1 MDSYLKKLQ
10 FDPALLN
17 GFMARVLGAPRI
29 LFLALFTL
37 IIAGVYSFN
46 TLPRELNP
54 EIEIPII
61 TVTTVLPGA
70 NPLDVEE
77 LITNKLEKEI
87 DSIVEI
93 DKISSSS
100 LEGVSSIV
108 VTFVTS
114 ADPDK
119 ALTQV
124 KEKVDLV
131 TDLPNDATTPR
142 VAKIDFNDQ
151 PVLQVAL
158 VGNVDRRSL
167 ARVAETVQNE
177 LESLSSVRS
186 VSVLGGETEQIVIK
200 INPELLQTYGLSAG
214 QIAQAI
220 SSNNITVPVGTL
232 QVNETEYQVS
242 VDSTLTT
249 IEDLRSIPILVTGQ
263 TVLLG
268 DVAQVYFQAEKTNSF
283 TNYVT
288 ADTTKNA
295 VQLSVFKTRSATI
308 IDAAEQAN
316 QTIDKVLEA
325 YPQVEVVT
333 IYDFGVEIDKQFVD
347 LAFNFRD
354 TIGLVFITL
363 FLFIGLRQAVI
374 ASLAI
379 PLTFLATF
387 VIMQLIGISLNF
399 LSLFSLLLA
408 LGLVVDSAIVIVEA
422 SYRYGKKFTPL
433 QTGLLVFRDFVV
445 PLLTS
450 TLTTV
455 WAFLPLL
462 LATGII
468 GEFIKSIPVVV
479 SATLL
484 SSVVIALFVN
494 LPLVVIFSELQVP
507 KRVKYFLLGLVVI
520 ASIFVLL
527 SIVSGS
533 PMAGLVIIAWLVV
546 LAVLG
551 WTRVLWW
558 QKLKNQPQLLTS
570 VRKIRAV
577 FNKRKYAVPNVLEAG
592 IINLSPVTNK
602 YRKILTKILISKK
615 GRIAV
620 YAASSLLFI
629 TSIVFLATGLLK
641 NEFFPKTDQLQL
653 YVNIEGPSGW
663 PLEKTQA
670 VLEKVQEIVLQVP
683 EIKHIVTQTN
693 TLAGGELSSG
703 QSGPHLAGIT
713 IVLKDLADR
722 DRTSMAI
729 SESLR
734 KEFEQIVEAN
744 VSVVEQIAGPPVGA
758 DLDISII
765 GRDLAQLEKVANDFM
780 ALISEIQGAVNI
792 DTSLKQN
799 AGQIKVRFIPVELQ
813 QRGLSA
819 GQVAVWLRTA
829 VTGSTAGEITIGQND
844 LEIIV
849 TAEDEELTLSRLQNL
864 VIPYGQSSYALAEV
878 ARFELET
885 SPTVVDHLNMDRVV
899 RVTASAENISVPDLL
914 KEFEQKVAEYE
925 LPVGVTWTVGGANQE
940 NQESTNSIIQAM
952 GLSVILILVTMVL
965 QLNSFRKSLLV
976 LVVIPLAVAGVF
988 INFTILGIPLSFA
1001 ALIGVLGL
1009 FGIVVNNS
1017 IMLLEKINQNIK
1029 FGLPF
1034 VDAIA
1039 SACSS
1044 RVEAIFFTSLT
1055 TAMGLLPITISDPFW
1070 RGLGGAIIAGLSVS
1084 GIFIL
1089 FLLPA
1094 LYYEMYQGSDE
1105 NKSIL
1110 KNKYSFK
1117 NNKNKSTQK

>member
-17 GFMARVLGAPRI
+17 GFMAKILAAPRI

-37 IIAGVYSFN
+37 IIAGVFAFN

-87 DSIVEI
+87 DSIAEI
-93 DKISSSS
+93 DTISSSS

-108 VTFVTS
+108 ATFFTN
-114 ADPDK
+114 ADSDK

-158 VGNVDRRSL
+158 VGNTDRRSL
-167 ARVAETVQNE
+167 ARVAETVQSE
-177 LESLSSVRS
+177 LESLQSVRS
-186 VSVLGGETEQIVIK
+186 VSVSGGETEEIVIK

-214 QIAQAI
+214 QISQAI
-220 SSNNITVPVGTL
+220 SSNNLTVPVGTL

-242 VDSTLTT
+242 VDSALTT
-249 IEDLRSIPILVTGQ
+249 IEDLRSIPISVTGQ

-268 DVAQVYFQAEKTNSF
+268 DVAEVYFQASKTNAF
-283 TNYVT
+283 TNYAT
-288 ADTTKNA
+288 ADTSKNA
-295 VQLSVFKTRSATI
+295 VQLSIFKTRSATI

-316 QTIDKVLEA
+316 ETINSILEA
-325 YPQVEVVT
+325 YPQVEVVL

-347 LAFNFRD
+347 LGINFRD

-363 FLFIGLRQAVI
+363 FLFIGLRQALI

-387 VIMQLIGISLNF
+387 MIMQMIGISLNF

-422 SYRYGKKFTPL
+422 SYRYGKKFDPL

-468 GEFIKSIPVVV
+468 GEFIKSIPIVV

-484 SSVVIALFVN
+484 SSVTIALFIN
-494 LPLVVIFSELQVP
+494 LPLVVIFSALKVP
-507 KRVKYFLLGLVVI
+507 KRVKYLLSIVVLI
-520 ASIFVLL
+520 ASIAVLL
-527 SIVSGS
+527 SIVGGS
-533 PMAGLVIIAWLVV
+533 PIAGLVVVAWLIV
-546 LAVLG
+546 LVVLG

-558 QKLKNQPQLLTS
+558 QKLKNQPQLTS
-570 VRKIRAV
+570 SIRKFRAQ
-577 FNKRKYAVPNVLEAG
+577 FKKRKYTFPNVLESG
-592 IINLSPVTNK
+592 IIDFSPVTNRYK
-602 YRKILTKILISKK
+602 KSLTKILTNKK
-615 GRIAV
+615 RRFFV
-620 YAASSLLFI
+620 YAVSTLLFI

-670 VLEKVQEIVLQVP
+670 VLEKVQEIVLQAP

-693 TLAGGELSSG
+693 TVIGDDFSSG
-703 QSGPHLAGIT
+703 QNGPHLAGIT

-722 DRTSMAI
+722 DRTSMEV
-729 SESLR
+729 SKSLR
-734 KEFEQIVEAN
+734 KEFEQIVEAD
-744 VSVVEQIAGPPVGA
+744 VSVVEQTGGPPVGA
-758 DLDISII
+758 DLEITIK
-765 GRDLAQLEKVANDFM
+765 GRDLAELEKVAFDFM
-780 ALISEIQGAVNI
+780 ALINEIPGAVNI
-792 DTSLKQN
+792 NTSLKQN

-819 GQVAVWLRTA
+819 GQVAGWLRTA

-864 VIPYGQSSYALAEV
+864 VIPNGQSSYALAEV
-878 ARFELET
+878 ARFELVT
-885 SPTVVDHLNMDRVV
+885 SPTVVDHLDLDRVV
-899 RVTASAENISVPDLL
+899 RVGAAAENISAPELL
-914 KEFEQKVAEYE
+914 AAFEEKVAEYE
-925 LPVGVTWTVGGANQE
+925 LPATISWTVGGANEE

-988 INFTILGIPLSFA
+988 INFTILGVSLSFA

-1034 VDAIA
+1034 VDAIV

-1070 RGLGGAIIAGLSVS
+1070 RGLGGAIIAGLTVS

-1105 NKSIL
+1105 NKSL
-1110 KNKYSFK
+1110 KKVAK
-1117 NNKNKSTQK
+1117 